1 MAQLALVRHGESEWN
16 AKNLW
21 TGWEDKLLTSR
32 GYLQAR
38 AAAEKL
44 SGVNW
49 DLIFESDLTRVK
61 DSAEVTIKTLD
72 LKLPTI
78 EAEALRE
85 RNYGVYT
92 RRNKF
97 EVKKELGDAEFEK
110 LHRGWDYPIP
120 EGESLKQ
127 VYERIVPYFQ
137 REIEPRLKE
146 GLNIIVFASGNS
158 LRALC
163 KYLKK
168 LSDDEIEEFEIET
181 GEVVFMTYPTV

>member
-21 TGWEDKLLTSR
+21 TGWEDKLLTAR

-44 SGVNW
+44 RGVNW

-78 EAEALRE
+78 ESAALRE

-92 RRNKF
+92 KRNKL
-97 EVKKELGDAEFEK
+97 EVKKELGDSEFEK

-120 EGESLKQ
+120 EGESLRQ
-127 VYERIVPYFQ
+127 VYERVVPHFQ
-137 REIEPRLKE
+137 REIEPRLKM
-146 GLNIIVFASGNS
+146 GKNIIVFASGNS

-163 KYLKK
+163 KYLRK
-168 LSDDEIEEFEIET
+168 LSDEEIEEFEIET
-181 GEVVFMTYPTV
+181 GEVIFMTFPAA